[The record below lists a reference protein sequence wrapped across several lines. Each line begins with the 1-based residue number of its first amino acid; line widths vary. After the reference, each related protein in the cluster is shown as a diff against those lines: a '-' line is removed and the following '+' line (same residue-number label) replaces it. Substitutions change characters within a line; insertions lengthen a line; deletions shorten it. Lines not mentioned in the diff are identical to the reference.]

1 MKTGNLIA
9 SSIIAIWGVGILL
22 SNVLRDDP
30 NGGGAYGAGQSAAL
44 VLAVVMVVAGGFG
57 IRKEL
62 RRRAAAT

>member
-9 SSIIAIWGVGILL
+9 SSVIALWGAAILL
-22 SNVLRDDP
+22 SAALRDEP

-44 VLAVVMVVAGGFG
+44 VFAVAMVAVGGLG

-62 RRRAAAT
+62 RRRAG